1 MMHALQQAGVPAG
14 VAVNAEELVH
24 EPQLQARDFFWEI
37 DHPETGS
44 LRYAGQPVRL
54 SETPPQLYRPA
65 PCLGQHNAQVLGG
78 LLGLSADELTALWDK
93 GVIGDRPL
101 PRR

>member
-1 MMHALQQAGVPAG
+1 

-24 EPQLQARDFFWEI
+24 EPQLHARDFFWKI
-37 DHPETGS
+37 DHPEAGA
-44 LRYAGQPVRL
+44 LRYAGQPLRL
-54 SETPPQLYRPA
+54 SETPAQVYRPA

-78 LLGLSADELTALWDK
+78 LLGLSTDELDDLRDK

-101 PRR
+101 PGR